1 MSTSLQHRHEFNT
14 KLTKLVGDMSAWEG
28 KARIDD
34 EESDLIREAI
44 RPFGHTTTFSDP
56 YLIGGVDG
64 SGDYPCLSYSDSFVS
79 IANASGTVYQTDSFH
94 GLKELASVADPNL
107 ELVWLPE
114 DRESACPFWIEAL
127 SNLAGAPVHAVIAE
141 SDYRDLK
148 DSVSHHRHGI
158 AELEENLILPA
169 ASDTSNVAIQ
179 LRSCAE
185 LGAAYRLIRHSA
197 GCRYVLM
204 DTTLSLP
211 MVTRK
216 QLSLF
221 YEHLKRLCCVEARA
235 KGTVFMTIS
244 KSHGLPCI
252 DIIEQL
258 AAQAC
263 GTGDRA
269 AEHWYLR
276 LPVPSH
282 DDWQLSL
289 IESRTIPPVGAV
301 TYLARFHRNTPVV
314 RMDIDRAYW
323 EERLKDDPTAEE
335 RIFCE
340 LDYASHDQRA
350 YGYPYPIKACHDRV
364 RLSMNERAALKK
376 QIIEAAVA
384 QGMKRSLFRD
394 VSTATGHV

>member
-1 MSTSLQHRHEFNT
+1 MATSLQHRDVFT
-14 KLTKLVGDMSAWEG
+14 AKLGKLVADMSAWEG

-34 EESDLIREAI
+34 DEAAQIRSSI
-44 RPFGHTTTFSDP
+44 RSFRHTTTYEAPF
-56 YLIGGVDG
+56 LIGGVDG
-64 SGDYPCLSYSDSFVS
+64 SGDYPCLTYSDSFVS
-79 IANASGTVYQTDSFH
+79 IANASGTVYRTDSIH
-94 GLKELASVADPNL
+94 GLSEVASVADPNL
-107 ELVWLPE
+107 ELVWLQE
-114 DRESACPFWIEAL
+114 DRESARPFWIEAL
-127 SNLAGAPVHAVIAE
+127 SNLAGVPVDAVIAE

-158 AELEENLILPA
+158 VELEENLILPA

-252 DIIEQL
+252 DIVEQL

-276 LPVPSH
+276 LPVPGH

-301 TYLARFHRNTPVV
+301 TYLVRFHRNTPVV
-314 RMDIDRAYW
+314 RMEIDRVYW
-323 EERLKDDPTAEE
+323 ETHLKDDPSAEE
-335 RIFCE
+335 KIFNE
-340 LDYASHDQRA
+340 LDYASHDQRS

-364 RLSMNERAALKK
+364 RLSMNERSALKK

-384 QGMKRSLFRD
+384 KGMKRSLFRD